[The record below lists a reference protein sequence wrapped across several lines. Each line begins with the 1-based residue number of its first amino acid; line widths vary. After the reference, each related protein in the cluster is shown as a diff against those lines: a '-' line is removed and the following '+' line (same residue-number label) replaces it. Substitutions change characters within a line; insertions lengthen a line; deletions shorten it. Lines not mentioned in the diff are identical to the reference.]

1 MGENSEEM
9 DSAVPAT
16 GENDQVPEPGNSPS
30 GAEQGRSVGDRRRDA
45 EAKLEQHLRE
55 ARDKPEPENEEQK

>member
-9 DSAVPAT
+9 DSAVPNT
-16 GENDQVPEPGNSPS
+16 GTDQGPEPADPAPGT
-30 GAEQGRSVGDRRRDA
+30 EQGRSIGDRRRDA

-55 ARDKPEPENEEQK
+55 ARDKETEADGQQ